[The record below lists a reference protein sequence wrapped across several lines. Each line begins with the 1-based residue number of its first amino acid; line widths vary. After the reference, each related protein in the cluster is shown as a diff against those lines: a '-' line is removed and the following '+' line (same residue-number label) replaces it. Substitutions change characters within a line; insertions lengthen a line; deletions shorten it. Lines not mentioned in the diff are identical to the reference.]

1 MAFSFAPPK
10 FDVDSHG
17 SPATSWNRFRDEL
30 NNYFVAADLGRALDE
45 RKIAILMYC
54 LGPEYRTIFNGF
66 DLTQADRGK
75 FDCVIEKFNR
85 HFEPKKLTKVC
96 MRKFDYC
103 MQGPK
108 ETFNE
113 YMARLKELAES
124 CRFGDSLEDQLVKQL
139 SIGVRS
145 STLKERLWAEDLSL
159 AKMVEKCQLW
169 EQREATKDLVVSTP
183 TQSASVSEFQ
193 ARGRGRSQSRGQS
206 RGRGRGTRTGWR
218 GSPNQAANGRGF
230 NPGNRGRGHQRQQ
243 REQHGAQQQQQRDQ
257 GQGHCSRCGKTHN
270 RGQCPAFNEQ
280 CYECGGFGH
289 YGRMC
294 RKKSNPNKTVHS
306 VETDSVPQESTSHDV
321 SSYYAHNYSHD
332 SHYDQS
338 FVLHTHVEG
347 QGKCNMWCHTI
358 QVNSQ
363 DKIHFKIDTQ
373 GEVSVIPVNVYDA
386 MRHKPELMKSST
398 VINGFGGA
406 IVKPIGRVEL
416 PVKGKIDHVLCVEV
430 VDGNVPCILSN
441 NDSVILGLVKRVH
454 SFEAN
459 VPESTRLIFDEF
471 VHITEG
477 VGCIP
482 GHYSLKFDPSIPPVI
497 NPPRP
502 ISANLRDA
510 VLSELN
516 RMEANGII
524 AQVPVGT
531 PTPWCS
537 SLHVVLKKNNQVRIT
552 IDPRDLNKALLREHH
567 PIATIDDVITRTHGA
582 KYFSVLDARQGYFQI
597 QLDEPSALITAFN
610 TPFGRYHYKRL
621 PMGITSAPEIYQ
633 RAMSDIFAG
642 IQHVEIIMDDILI
655 FGSTLDEHNKA
666 LRTVLQRCHEKN
678 LKLNPDK
685 VKLAQREVQYVGH
698 KLTADGVK
706 VADDKIQAVTE
717 MPRPTDTAH
726 VHTLLG
732 MANYST
738 KFIPNLAAVTEPLR
752 QIIKESKKHGFQ
764 FTWEKVHED
773 AFQELKRLLTTAPV
787 LRYFNPKEPVV
798 ISCDASQ
805 LGVGMVLM
813 QGDQPVSYASKAL
826 TSAEYAYSQI
836 EKELM
841 AIVIACKKFH
851 TYIYGHSNVTVITDH
866 LPLVRILE
874 KPLHMVPLRLQK
886 MRMRLQQYTFKLVHQ
901 PGKCI
906 PVPDNLSRRPLPY
919 DGPDEEFDVML
930 MEVKTVYA
938 INPER
943 MKRIV
948 EENRTDQGLI
958 LLREMIMRGW
968 PDQKIQ
974 VDLLIRQFWE
984 VREELHVIDNIVLR
998 NERIVVPATLR
1009 KEVLTRLHMAHQGMV
1024 RTKQLAKDLVFWPGM
1039 NNEIEELISK
1049 CATCQKHRNYQK
1061 KESLRE
1067 PVQMP
1072 ERPWST
1078 LGADLFELNG
1088 SKFMVVVDYYSEW
1101 IEMEEMKAG
1110 TTATQVIEKMK
1121 RMFMTHGIPHT
1132 LITDNGPPFN
1142 SAAFG
1147 EFASNFNFGHV
1158 TMSPYHSQTNGL
1170 AERSIQTLKRL
1181 MIKCRETKSDFTLA
1195 MLNLRNTPT
1204 SSAGSPAQRL
1214 YGRRTRTLL
1223 PTALSKL
1230 RPDLIDPNVVT
1241 AHRTGQ
1247 RITAK
1252 EIYDKQATDL
1262 TPLKI
1267 GDPIRMRRDK
1277 SWIPAKIIKLPTQQ
1291 DPRSYVVETEQG
1303 TQFRRNRRDILKTL
1317 KDDFAYTE
1325 NDDDLDVGQPTPNLP
1340 DPFPHPLPIPMP
1352 DPNPPDPN
1360 PPIRRSGR
1368 ARRENVR
1375 LSGYLRY

>member
-1 MAFSFAPPK
+1 M
-10 FDVDSHG
+10 
-17 SPATSWNRFRDEL
+17 
-30 NNYFVAADLGRALDE
+30 
-45 RKIAILMYC
+45 
-54 LGPEYRTIFNGF
+54 
-66 DLTQADRGK
+66 
-75 FDCVIEKFNR
+75 
-85 HFEPKKLTKVC
+85 
-96 MRKFDYC
+96 
-103 MQGPK
+103 
-108 ETFNE
+108 
-113 YMARLKELAES
+113 
-124 CRFGDSLEDQLVKQL
+124 
-139 SIGVRS
+139 
-145 STLKERLWAEDLSL
+145 
-159 AKMVEKCQLW
+159 
-169 EQREATKDLVVSTP
+169 
-183 TQSASVSEFQ
+183 
-193 ARGRGRSQSRGQS
+193 
-206 RGRGRGTRTGWR
+206 
-218 GSPNQAANGRGF
+218 
-230 NPGNRGRGHQRQQ
+230 
-243 REQHGAQQQQQRDQ
+243 
-257 GQGHCSRCGKTHN
+257 
-270 RGQCPAFNEQ
+270 
-280 CYECGGFGH
+280 
-289 YGRMC
+289 
-294 RKKSNPNKTVHS
+294 
-306 VETDSVPQESTSHDV
+306 PQETTSHDV
-321 SSYYAHNYSHD
+321 SSYYAHNFSHD
-332 SHYDQS
+332 SHNDQN

-347 QGKCNMWCHTI
+347 HGKCNMWCHTI
-358 QVNSQ
+358 QVNSH

-373 GEVSVIPVNVYDA
+373 GEVSVIPVDVYDA

-406 IVKPIGRVEL
+406 IVKPIGRI
-416 PVKGKIDHVLCVEV
+416 KIPIRDSKVDHALCIEV
-430 VDGNVPCILSN
+430 VDRDVPCILSN

-454 SFEAN
+454 NFEAN

-471 VHITEG
+471 VHVTKG

-482 GHYSLKFDPSIPPVI
+482 GQYSLKFDPSIPPVV

-597 QLDEPSALITAFN
+597 QLDEQSALITAFN
-610 TPFGRYHYKRL
+610 TPFGRYYYKRL

-642 IQHVEIIMDDILI
+642 IQHIEIIMDDILI
-655 FGSTLDEHNKA
+655 FGSTLDEHNRA
-666 LRTVLQRCHEKN
+666 LRAVLQRCSEKN

-698 KLTADGVK
+698 KLSADGVK

-752 QIIKESKKHGFQ
+752 QIIKESKKPGFQ
-764 FTWEKVHED
+764 FIWEQVHED
-773 AFQELKRLLTTAPV
+773 AFEELKRLLTTAPV
-787 LRYFNPKEPVV
+787 LRYFNPKEPIV

-813 QGDQPVSYASKAL
+813 QDDQPVHYASKAL

-836 EKELM
+836 EKELL

-851 TYIYGHSNVTVITDH
+851 TYIYGHSNVTIITDH

-886 MRMRLQQYTFKLVHQ
+886 IRMRLQQYAFKLVHH

-919 DGPDEEFDVML
+919 NGPDEEFDVML

-948 EENRTDQGLI
+948 EENRTDQALI
-958 LLREMIMRGW
+958 LLREMITHGW
-968 PDQKIQ
+968 PEQKSQ
-974 VDLLIRQFWE
+974 TDPLIRQYWDF
-984 VREELHVIDNIVLR
+984 REELNVIDDIVLR
-998 NERIVVPATLR
+998 NERIIIPVALQ
-1009 KEVLTRLHMAHQGMV
+1009 KEVLERLHVSHQGMV

-1039 NNEIEELISK
+1039 NHEIEEVIAK
-1049 CATCQKHRNYQK
+1049 CGTCQKYRNYQQ
-1061 KESLRE
+1061 KESLKE
-1067 PVQMP
+1067 PVQTP
-1072 ERPWST
+1072 EQPWST
-1078 LGADLFELNG
+1078 LAADLFELDG

-1101 IEMEEMKAG
+1101 IEVAEMKSG

-1121 RMFMTHGIPHT
+1121 HMFMAHGIPHI
-1132 LITDNGPPFN
+1132 LLTDNGPPFG

-1147 EFASNFNFGHV
+1147 DFARNFDFEHV

-1170 AERSIQTLKRL
+1170 AERAIQTLKKL
-1181 MIKCRETKSDFTLA
+1181 MIKCRETKSDFALA
-1195 MLNLRNTPT
+1195 ILNLRNTPT

-1223 PTALSKL
+1223 PTARSKL
-1230 RPDLIDPNVVT
+1230 NPSLIDPGVVT
-1241 AHRTGQ
+1241 SHRSDQ
-1247 RITAK
+1247 RSAAK
-1252 EIYDKQATDL
+1252 QEHDRQARDL

-1267 GDPIRMRRDK
+1267 GDPVRMRKDK
-1277 SWIPAKIIKLPTQQ
+1277 SWVPVKTVKLPTQQ
-1291 DPRSYVVETEQG
+1291 DPRSYVVESEEG
-1303 TQFRRNRRDILKTL
+1303 TQYRRNRRDLLKTL
-1317 KDDFAYTE
+1317 EDNFAYKE
-1325 NDDDLDVGQPTPNLP
+1325 DDDDLDVGQPNPNLP
-1340 DPFPHPLPIPMP
+1340 DPFHPHPNHPLPVPIPIP
-1352 DPNPPDPN
+1352 VHNPPDPV
-1360 PPIRRSGR
+1360 RRSGR
-1368 ARRENVR
+1368 IRKENVR
-1375 LSGYLRY
+1375 LSGYVRY